1 MKDLRAVAVDLGAS
15 GGKILA
21 GVFRNQ
27 KLVDLREVYRFSHD
41 PTTLFVSDRRGR
53 RTEKLHW
60 DVLQIYS
67 NVLRGLR
74 LAVSDLPSQGI
85 HAPEVSIGIDAWGAD
100 GQFLSADGEFLGE
113 MYAYRDHRLD
123 GMIETV
129 NSFISAERLYRL
141 TGIHMQPFNISNQLL
156 WFRLHRSSL
165 FHLAHSF
172 LPVASLFYFLLGGGS
187 LRIVDSTI
195 GSVSQLMDVNRLQW
209 SPEIFRKLRIPMR
222 LMPSIVF
229 PATKQGV
236 LSPEVCRSIGFLPD
250 ESHFSSSSSPSSSS
264 SASSSSS
271 HRPTLVAVAMHDT
284 ASAFAA
290 APCGGG
296 SEVSRESALIISS
309 GTWSLVGRLVGSPQ
323 TTSDLPRRYNFS
335 NEGGIGNVRLL
346 KNVMGMWILQKLR
359 AEWAARDGFEMS
371 WKQIETE
378 AAASP
383 HSLLSF
389 VDPDDSSFYHPPKM
403 EIALMNYFAKTNQKL
418 PTSKGGLIR
427 SVLESLA
434 LKYRVVSD
442 QLEEILKSPSKGV
455 YIVGGGSRNSL
466 LNQLTADATQLR
478 VTAGPEEATAIG
490 NLMLQAVGMNAVPS
504 LDAAAAAVRGSLS
517 LKTFDP
523 LPRSAGKWK
532 EAAHR
537 FRRIVSE
544 KIPLKKE

>member
-1 MKDLRAVAVDLGAS
+1 M
-15 GGKILA
+15 
-21 GVFRNQ
+21 
-27 KLVDLREVYRFSHD
+27 
-41 PTTLFVSDRRGR
+41 
-53 RTEKLHW
+53 
-60 DVLQIYS
+60 
-67 NVLRGLR
+67 
-74 LAVSDLPSQGI
+74 
-85 HAPEVSIGIDAWGAD
+85 
-100 GQFLSADGEFLGE
+100 
-113 MYAYRDHRLD
+113 
-123 GMIETV
+123 
-129 NSFISAERLYRL
+129 
-141 TGIHMQPFNISNQLL
+141 
-156 WFRLHRSSL
+156 
-165 FHLAHSF
+165 
-172 LPVASLFYFLLGGGS
+172 
-187 LRIVDSTI
+187 
-195 GSVSQLMDVNRLQW
+195 
-209 SPEIFRKLRIPMR
+209 
-222 LMPSIVF
+222 
-229 PATKQGV
+229 
-236 LSPEVCRSIGFLPD
+236 
-250 ESHFSSSSSPSSSS
+250 
-264 SASSSSS
+264 
-271 HRPTLVAVAMHDT
+271 
-284 ASAFAA
+284 
-290 APCGGG
+290 
-296 SEVSRESALIISS
+296 SRESALIISS